1 MQNNR
6 KIYLVAT
13 TIGDGNFLDNY
24 ANEIKNENLMN
35 QVYII
40 VVPDLKTPKELYK
53 KVFKIKKNGI
63 KIQCPTVE
71 EQNSYLEKLGKISKI
86 IPFNSDNR
94 RNIGYLMAYHQHC
107 DVLISI
113 DDDNYPYKDSD
124 FFKEHMKAL
133 STNRNLSIKS
143 SSGWYNI
150 CSELTHNQLQIFP
163 RGYPYFARTAK
174 NTIRK
179 IQNEQK
185 VAINAGLWLNDPDVD
200 AMTWLSCPP
209 HVSKF
214 SGNSYTLANNTW
226 SPINTQNTSLIGN
239 AIPAYYFVRMGY
251 PIEGS
256 VIDRYGDIFSGFFAL
271 KCVKHLGMT
280 VRFGSPVVNHIRN
293 SHNYMKDV
301 VAEMMC
307 IQLLEH
313 LLPELE
319 RIKLNGTNFIDT
331 YESLSFALDE
341 IAEKVEICKKEKDY
355 SYFLHE
361 TAKNM
366 RVWIKTIKYLSD

>member
-1 MQNNR
+1 MQSNR

-13 TIGDGNFLDNY
+13 TIGDGKFLDNY
-24 ANEIKNENLMN
+24 ANNIKNEGLMD
-35 QVYII
+35 QVSVII
-40 VVPDLKTPKELYK
+40 IPDLKTPKELYK
-53 KVFKIKKNGI
+53 KVLEIKKDGI
-63 KIQCPTVE
+63 KIQCPTIE
-71 EQNSYLEKLGKISKI
+71 EQNLYLRKLGKISEI
-86 IPFNSDNR
+86 IPYNSDNR
-94 RNIGYLMAYHQHC
+94 RNIGYLMAYQQRC
-107 DVLISI
+107 DILISI
-113 DDDNYPYKDSD
+113 DDDNYPYKNSD
-124 FFKEHMKAL
+124 FFREHVEAIA
-133 STNRNLSIKS
+133 TNNNLSIKS
-143 SSGWYNI
+143 SNGWYNI
-150 CSELTHNQLQIFP
+150 CSELTHDQLQIFP

-179 IQNEQK
+179 IQNGQK
-185 VAINAGLWLNDPDVD
+185 IAINAGLWLNDPDVD
-200 AMTWLSCPP
+200 AVTWLSCPP

-214 SGNSYTLANNTW
+214 SGNSYTLANDTW
-226 SPINTQNTSLIGN
+226 SPINTQNTSLIGD
-239 AIPAYYFVRMGY
+239 AVPAYYFVKMGY
-251 PIEGS
+251 PIKGS

-271 KCVKHLGMT
+271 KCVKHLEMT

-301 VAEMMC
+301 IAEMMC

-319 RIKLNGTNFIDT
+319 KIKLNGTNFIDT

-341 IAEKVEICKKEKDY
+341 IAEKMEICKKEKDY

-366 RVWIKTIKYLSD
+366 GVWIKTIRHFSD